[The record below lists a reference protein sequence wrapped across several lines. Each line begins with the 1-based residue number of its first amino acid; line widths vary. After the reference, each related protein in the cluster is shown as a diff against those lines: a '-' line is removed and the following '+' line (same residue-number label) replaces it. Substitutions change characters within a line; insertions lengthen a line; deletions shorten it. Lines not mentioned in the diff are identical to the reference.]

1 MYAHIIQEATYEAYS
16 GLLTENI
23 AGVAQEQCSCNI
35 TSTSLEDSYLN
46 CSGDGRRVIF
56 TTTVVYST
64 DTGDIT
70 ASDVINLIKQW
81 ADMNNARDASIMI
94 GGEAA
99 MVSQVCSPSCNETDL
114 EVTEEHPSYSSTVT
128 VASNTPVPAEPTQKG
143 TMSHSNTAAT
153 TAGIPRGGPTTA
165 NSTPEPRDKET
176 NGPSNSAATTAGI
189 FMGGFIAGI
198 VVLAIPVVTAW

>member
-1 MYAHIIQEATYEAYS
+1 
-16 GLLTENI
+16 
-23 AGVAQEQCSCNI
+23 
-35 TSTSLEDSYLN
+35 LN
-46 CSGDGRRVIF
+46 CSGDGRKVIF

-64 DTGDIT
+64 DSGDIT

-94 GGEAA
+94 DGEAA
-99 MVSQVCSPSCNETDL
+99 MVSHVCSPSCNETDV
-114 EVTEEHPSYSSTVT
+114 EVTQEHPSHSSTVT
-128 VASNTPVPAEPTQKG
+128 TASSTPVPAEPTEKD
-143 TMSHSNTAAT
+143 TMSPSNTAAT
-153 TAGIPRGGPTTA
+153 TAGIPIGGPTTV